1 MPQMIR
7 PEFIIENLR
16 SYYPEADVD
25 MVWRAYAFAARC
37 HKGQKRVSGEP
48 YLNHPLEVANILTQ
62 MKLGHI
68 TVAVGLLHDTVEDGD
83 TSLEEITEL
92 FGEEVMH
99 LVDGVTKISLLKFSS
114 KEEQQAENVRKMI
127 LAMCKDIRVILVKFA
142 DRLHNMRTL
151 HFLNPKRQQA
161 IAKETIDIYAPL
173 ANRLG
178 IGWVKTELENNC
190 LKYLHPAEYL
200 HIKEMVTKVEL
211 EREEYIGKIIPEVST
226 ALKEAEI
233 EAEVMGRPKHFYSIF
248 SKMQRQKI
256 SFEEVFDLMGIRI
269 ITMTKKD
276 CYAALGALHGMYKP
290 IPGKLDDY
298 IALPKQNLYQSLH
311 TTIVGP
317 GGKPVEFQIR
327 TQAMHLISEEG
338 IAAHWRYKEGQTKEG
353 KHNEQIM
360 WLRRLLEWQKDVKD
374 PRDFLEYVKID
385 LFPDE
390 VYVFT
395 PNQEVKSLPQG
406 GTPLDFAFS
415 VHTDIGLHCVGAKV
429 NGKLVALRHPLKN
442 GDIVEILTSAQQK
455 PHRDWLKLVKT
466 SKARSKISSYLR
478 QAEKSR
484 AVELGREFLHK
495 EIAKLGLDPAAMMTK
510 DMLLPPAQA
519 SGYMSLD
526 SLFTALGL
534 GRLKMNAFLP
544 KLAPKETAETN
555 KQSILTTAFKS
566 LIGRKEDQGK
576 KAGVSIQG
584 MDDLLIRF
592 AQCCNP
598 VPGDEI
604 QGFISRGRGLIVHT
618 LDCPNSLSIGR
629 DSDRR
634 VDVTWDIKSPT
645 KRVVMIS
652 VETEDR
658 PGILAK
664 VTGAISDLS
673 SNITDAHV
681 DSGQKKGYINISVE
695 VSDLDHLSR
704 LMKAVGKIKGVIH
717 VERIKDRSAFTGG
730 KKPSTS

>member
-1 MPQMIR
+1 MNHMIR
-7 PEFIIENLR
+7 PEFIVENVR

-25 MVWRAYAFAARC
+25 MIWRGYAFAARC

-68 TVAVGLLHDTVEDGD
+68 TVTTGLIHDTVEDGD
-83 TSLEEITEL
+83 TSLEEVNEL
-92 FGEEVMH
+92 FGEEVMQ

-127 LAMCKDIRVILVKFA
+127 LAMSKDIRVILVKFA

-151 HFLNPKRQQA
+151 HFLKPARQKA
-161 IAKETIDIYAPL
+161 IARETMDIYAPL

-178 IGWVKTELENNC
+178 IGWIKTELENNC
-190 LKYLHPAEYL
+190 LMYLHPTEYQQ
-200 HIKEMVTKVEL
+200 IKDMVARVES
-211 EREEYIGKIIPEVST
+211 EREEYIGKIIPEVVA
-226 ALKEAEI
+226 ALKEADI
-233 EAEVMGRPKHFYSIF
+233 EAQVMGRPKHLFSIF

-269 ITMTKKD
+269 ITKTKKD

-317 GGKPVEFQIR
+317 RGKPVEFQIR
-327 TQAMHLISEEG
+327 TQGMHLISEEG
-338 IAAHWRYKEGQTKEG
+338 IAAHWRYKEGHTKEG
-353 KHNEQIM
+353 KYNDQII

-406 GTPLDFAFS
+406 STPLDFAFS
-415 VHTDIGLHCVGAKV
+415 IHTDIGLHCVGAKV
-429 NGKLVALRHPLKN
+429 NGKLVSLRQQLKN

-466 SKARSKISSYLR
+466 SKARTKIASYLR

-495 EIAKLGLDPAAMMTK
+495 EIAKLGLDAAKMMTEEK
-510 DMLLPPAQA
+510 LMPPAQA

-526 SLFTALGL
+526 SLFIALGL
-534 GRLKMNAFLP
+534 GRLKMKTYLAR
-544 KLAPKETAETN
+544 LAPKETADAN
-555 KQSILTTAFKS
+555 KQSIFASFKS
-566 LIGRKEDQGK
+566 IIGRKEDPGK

-592 AQCCNP
+592 GQCCNP
-598 VPGDEI
+598 VPGDNI

-618 LDCPNSLSIGR
+618 IDCPNSLSIGR

-634 VDVTWDIKSPT
+634 VDVTWDMQTPT

-664 VTGAISDLS
+664 VTGAISDLN

-681 DSGQKKGYINISVE
+681 DSGQEKGHINISLE
-695 VSDLDHLSR
+695 VTDLDHLSR
-704 LMKAVGKIKGVIH
+704 LMKSVGKIKGVIR
-717 VERIKDRSAFTGG
+717 VERIKDRSAYTGG
-730 KKPSTS
+730 KKPGG